1 MTDITINIK
10 TGSENSEP
18 KITTTTD
25 NAKAIVPKVE
35 PPKVEIPK
43 SETKEETTSV
53 KESPKDESL
62 KKDESKNMDMTEE
75 ENAKMES

>member
-10 TGSENSEP
+10 TGSENSAP

-35 PPKVEIPK
+35 SPKVETPK
-43 SETKEETTSV
+43 AETKEETTSE
-53 KESPKDESL
+53 KESPKKDGA
-62 KKDESKNMDMTEE
+62 KKMDMTEE
-75 ENAKMES
+75 KHAKMGSKKD

>member
-25 NAKAIVPKVE
+25 NAEAIVPKTESPEVE
-35 PPKVEIPK
+35 TPKA
-43 SETKEETTSV
+43 ETNEETTSE
-53 KESPKDESL
+53 KESE
-62 KKDESKNMDMTEE
+62 KKDDSKKMDMTEE
-75 ENAKMES
+75 EHAKMGSKKD